1 VTNSDAT
8 SPRAWLSCALIV
20 LGAIVLVVGLLILD
34 SEARGSLALV
44 VGPAAALVAAGAAL
58 AR

>member
-1 VTNSDAT
+1 VTDSGN
-8 SPRAWLSCALIV
+8 RAWLTCALIV
-20 LGAIVLVVGLLILD
+20 LGAVVLVVGLLVLD

-44 VGPAAALVAAGAAL
+44 VVPAAALVAAGAAV